1 MTEIS
6 NDNSQYLDDAVQK
19 GTYSDRSE
27 ALNQAVDL
35 LKKRDQLRAE
45 VQAGSDQ
52 ADLGDLLPADKVF
65 DRLEERARQI
75 EEAARL
81 KQ

>member
-35 LKKRDQLRAE
+35 LKKRDELRAE
-45 VQAGSDQ
+45 VQAGIDQ
-52 ADLGDLLPADKVF
+52 ADLGVLLPANKVF
-65 DRLEERARQI
+65 DRLEERAQQI
-75 EEAARL
+75 EEAARQ